1 MDTCARGRR
10 DTPPADSADDPASV
24 HPGTSPRFPTS
35 RGPLFHFHRQ
45 VLHPTGYL
53 KLAMDGGNVDSG
65 DLSNRHKAPR
75 VSLVIRSS
83 LVCQLVKAGQA
94 PSTAFA
100 VREKTRIRILLERA
114 AAKYTASSSAP
125 HPDDGQS

>member
-1 MDTCARGRR
+1 MCAWAARYSAGGLSRR
-10 DTPPADSADDPASV
+10 SRQRS
-24 HPGTSPRFPTS
+24 PGNISTVSNFAWA
-35 RGPLFHFHRQ
+35 LFHFHRQ